1 MINQK
6 EHMMYFKP
14 MKMFITSH
22 VIFKKS
28 NKKIGLKDAKI
39 NKNNK

>member
-14 MKMFITSH
+14 MKIFIVSFM
-22 VIFKKS
+22 IFKKS
-28 NKKIGLKDAKI
+28 NKKED
-39 NKNNK
+39 